1 MLSCSPLLSY
11 CFWCSLPHG
20 ILAETERRAVKK
32 IEIGTENAVIEMIGG
47 IGKEIEVIEGIE
59 GIEVIETGSG
69 IEAMIAK
76 G

>member
-1 MLSCSPLLSY
+1 M
-11 CFWCSLPHG
+11 

-47 IGKEIEVIEGIE
+47 IGKEIEVIEVIE